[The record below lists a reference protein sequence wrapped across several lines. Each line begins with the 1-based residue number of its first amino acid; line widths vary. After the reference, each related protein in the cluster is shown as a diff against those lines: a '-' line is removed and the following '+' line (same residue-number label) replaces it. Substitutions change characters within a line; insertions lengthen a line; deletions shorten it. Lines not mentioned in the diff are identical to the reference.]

1 MLAISPFM
9 IISAEDVVRRR
20 GYSDPFV
27 TMCMCVCM
35 FGCVCQH
42 DKSKTADRNALKL
55 GTTVIVDTVSKPI
68 YFESKWLRLG

>member
-1 MLAISPFM
+1 
-9 IISAEDVVRRR
+9 
-20 GYSDPFV
+20 
-27 TMCMCVCM
+27 MCMCVCVCM
-35 FGCVCQH
+35 CGCVCQH